1 MVMALAFGASWA
13 DMPARATWWGHHGPA
28 IFVSVIGGMVVLS
41 LQPVPYPTG
50 VRPLVSVVVAS
61 ILIATW
67 LQMRKHDR
75 ALCERCVAD
84 FPLNPAQSAVT
95 YRRRL
100 AMVHLL
106 AERRAATWYLVAI
119 LVACLLPPLVP
130 AEFRVPALAVWLTAL
145 GSLAY
150 LLLSGVT
157 HRRLQPWCPQCGP
170 QGGSDKVEAPEPTP
184 LDSLSG

>member
-1 MVMALAFGASWA
+1 MSYALGSSWA
-13 DMPARATWWGHHGPA
+13 DGPARATRWGHNGPT
-28 IFVSVIGGMVVLS
+28 IFVAVIGAMAVLA
-41 LQPVPYPTG
+41 LQPLPYPTG
-50 VRPLVSVVVAS
+50 AKPLISLSFVS
-61 ILIATW
+61 ILITTW
-67 LQMRKHDR
+67 LEMRKHDR

-84 FPLNPAQSAVT
+84 FPLNPAESAVT

-106 AERRAATWYLVAI
+106 AERRAATWYLVGI
-119 LVACLLPPLVP
+119 LVACLLPPLAP
-130 AEFRVPALAVWLTAL
+130 AAFRLPALAVWLVAL

-150 LLLSGVT
+150 LLLSGVS

-170 QGGSDKVEAPEPTP
+170 QGGSDIETHQPTP

>member
-1 MVMALAFGASWA
+1 MSHALGASWG
-13 DMPARATWWGHHGPA
+13 DVPPRATRWGHHGRT
-28 IFVSVIGGMVVLS
+28 IFVSVIGVMAVLTVR
-41 LQPVPYPTG
+41 PAPYPPG
-50 VRPLVSVVVAS
+50 VKPLVSLTFAA
-61 ILIATW
+61 ILVATW
-67 LQMRKHDR
+67 LEMRKHDR

-84 FPLNPAQSAVT
+84 FPLNPAEAAVT

-106 AERRAATWYLVAI
+106 AERRAAICYLAVI
-119 LVACLLPPLVP
+119 LVACLLPPLAP
-130 AEFRVPALAVWLTAL
+130 AAFRVPALAVWLAAL

-170 QGGSDKVEAPEPTP
+170 QGGSDKVETPEPSP

>member
-1 MVMALAFGASWA
+1 MSYALGSSWA
-13 DMPARATWWGHHGPA
+13 DGPARATRWGHNGPT
-28 IFVSVIGGMVVLS
+28 IFVAVIGAMAVLA
-41 LQPVPYPTG
+41 LQPLPYPTG
-50 VRPLVSVVVAS
+50 AKPLISLCFVS
-61 ILIATW
+61 ILITTW
-67 LQMRKHDR
+67 LEMRKHDR

-84 FPLNPAQSAVT
+84 FPLNPAESAVT

-106 AERRAATWYLVAI
+106 AERRAATWYLVGI
-119 LVACLLPPLVP
+119 LVACLLPPLAP
-130 AEFRVPALAVWLTAL
+130 AAFRIPALAVWLVAL

-150 LLLSGVT
+150 LLLSGVS

-170 QGGSDKVEAPEPTP
+170 QGGSDIETHQPTP

>member
-1 MVMALAFGASWA
+1 MSYALGSSWA
-13 DMPARATWWGHHGPA
+13 DGPARATRWGHNGPT
-28 IFVSVIGGMVVLS
+28 IFVAVIGAMAVLA
-41 LQPVPYPTG
+41 LQPLPYPTG
-50 VRPLVSVVVAS
+50 AKPLISLCFVS
-61 ILIATW
+61 ILITTW
-67 LQMRKHDR
+67 LEMRKHDR

-84 FPLNPAQSAVT
+84 FPLNPAESAVT

-106 AERRAATWYLVAI
+106 AERRAATWYLVGI
-119 LVACLLPPLVP
+119 LVACLLPPLAP
-130 AEFRVPALAVWLTAL
+130 AAFRLPALAVWLVAL

-150 LLLSGVT
+150 LLLSGVS

-170 QGGSDKVEAPEPTP
+170 QGGSDIETHQPTP

>member
-1 MVMALAFGASWA
+1 MSYALGSSWA
-13 DMPARATWWGHHGPA
+13 DGPARATRWGHHGPT
-28 IFVSVIGGMVVLS
+28 IFVSVIGAMAVLA
-41 LQPVPYPTG
+41 LQPVPYPPG
-50 VRPLVSVVVAS
+50 AKPLISLAFVS

-67 LQMRKHDR
+67 LEMRKHDR

-84 FPLNPAQSAVT
+84 FPLNPAEAAVT

-106 AERRAATWYLVAI
+106 AERRAATWYLVGV
-119 LVACLLPPLVP
+119 LVACLLPALAP
-130 AEFRVPALAVWLTAL
+130 AAFRVPALAVWLAAL

-150 LLLSGVT
+150 LLLSGVS

-170 QGGSDKVEAPEPTP
+170 QGGSDKIETPEPTP